1 MLGKSGGI
9 LYNVCD
15 EPTGHESFSPKI
27 VAVMEHGMTSPF
39 LSRRLA
45 ALCVLGLACLAAA
58 GCGGSQK
65 KSLAVQQSG
74 LKKLARVYG
83 QFLTQH
89 RGQPPANEAE
99 FKKYAQSLNADDLA
113 SLGVKKA
120 DQIFLSD
127 RDNKPYV
134 VIYGQPKGPAG
145 PGGSPVIAYE
155 QEGQAG
161 KRWVASAL
169 GAVEEV
175 DEARFR
181 ELIPTAK
188 P

>member
-1 MLGKSGGI
+1 
-9 LYNVCD
+9 
-15 EPTGHESFSPKI
+15 
-27 VAVMEHGMTSPF
+27 MTSPVF
-39 LSRRLA
+39 LRRSA
-45 ALCVLGLACLAAA
+45 FLGVVGLTCLAVA
-58 GCGGSQK
+58 GCGGAQK

-89 RGQPPANEAE
+89 QGQPPANEAE
-99 FKKYAQSLNADDLA
+99 FKKFAQSLSADDLT
-113 SLGVKKA
+113 SLGVEKA
-120 DQIFLSD
+120 DQIFISD

-134 VIYGQPKGPAG
+134 VIYGQPKGPRGG
-145 PGGSPVIAYE
+145 PGGSPVVAYE